1 MTIHIKK
8 NGQQQGPF
16 TIKQVNGNDELPPG
30 RGPEDGWNYVLRTA
44 FLLPGAKVDRKAFL
58 RKALSK
64 HVTEKVLQS
73 AIDTSPAKAGV
84 SKNTIRRIATA
95 NIKWHRA
102 GVSAL
107 SFASGLPGG
116 WWIAGTV
123 PADLIQFFWHVLV
136 ILQKLAYLYGWP
148 ELFSEDSEL
157 ELDDETLL
165 ILTVFIGVML
175 GAESAAKVL
184 SDIAERAATQVLKR
198 LPRETLTK
206 LRLNRLAREVAKSIG
221 IKLTEDSFARYLSR
235 IVPILGGIISGT
247 VTWTWFSLMTSRL
260 APHLE
265 SLPLP
270 ANLIARRRNDRRYA
284 RRTKNGEVK
293 KEDNVGL
300 SLAAES
306 RRKGKTKVKPPMVIA
321 EMYLSR
327 PYIRQPRPL
336 LRWP

>member
-8 NGQQQGPF
+8 NGQQHQPL
-16 TIKQVNGNDELPPG
+16 TIDKVNVRPKTPSTNSEELSPD
-30 RGPEDGWNYVLRTA
+30 RRPEDVWNSVLRTA
-44 FLLPGAKVDRKAFL
+44 LALPGVKVDRKAFL
-58 RKALSK
+58 RRALSK

-95 NIKWHRA
+95 RIKWHRA
-102 GVSAL
+102 GVSSV

-123 PADLIQFFWHVLV
+123 PADLTQSFWHVLV

-157 ELDDETLL
+157 DEETLL
-165 ILTVFIGVML
+165 ILTVFVGAML

-184 SDIAERAATQVLKR
+184 GDIAERAGAQVLKR

-206 LRLNRLAREVAKSIG
+206 WGLYHLAREVAKRIG
-221 IKLTEDSFARYLSR
+221 IKLTEDSFARYLLR

-247 VTWTWFSLMTSRL
+247 VTWISFSLMTSRL
-260 APHLE
+260 AAHLE
-265 SLPLP
+265 SLPFA
-270 ANLIARRRNDRRYA
+270 ANVIKRRRNNRRHV
-284 RRTKNGEVK
+284 RRNRDGEVK
-293 KEDNVGL
+293 KEVDVGL
-300 SLAAES
+300 SLAEER
-306 RRKGKTKVKPPMVIA
+306 RRKGKTKVEPAMVIA
-321 EMYLSR
+321 EM
-327 PYIRQPRPL
+327 
-336 LRWP
+336 

>member
-8 NGQQQGPF
+8 NGQQHRPL
-16 TIKQVNGNDELPPG
+16 TIDKVNVSPKTRSTNSEELSPG
-30 RGPEDGWNYVLRTA
+30 RGPEDVWNSVLRTA
-44 FLLPGAKVDRKAFL
+44 LLLPGAKVDRNAFL
-58 RKALSK
+58 RRALSK

-123 PADLIQFFWHVLV
+123 PADLTQFSWHVLV

-157 ELDDETLL
+157 ELDDESLL
-165 ILTVFIGVML
+165 ILTVFVGAML

-184 SDIAERAATQVLKR
+184 GDIAERAAAQVLKR

-206 LRLNRLAREVAKSIG
+206 WGLYRLAREVAKRIG

-247 VTWTWFSLMTSRL
+247 VTWITFSLMTSRL
-260 APHLE
+260 AAHLE
-265 SLPLP
+265 SLPL
-270 ANLIARRRNDRRYA
+270 AVNVIKRRRNNRRHV
-284 RRTKNGEVK
+284 RRNRDGEVK
-293 KEDNVGL
+293 KEVDVGL
-300 SLAAES
+300 SLAEER
-306 RRKGKTKVKPPMVIA
+306 RRKGKTKVEPAMVIT
-321 EMYLSR
+321 EM
-327 PYIRQPRPL
+327 
-336 LRWP
+336 

>member
-8 NGQQQGPF
+8 NGQQQRPF
-16 TIKQVNGNDELPPG
+16 TIKQVNGNDELPPPS
-30 RGPEDGWNYVLRTA
+30 RGPEDVWNSVLRTA
-44 FLLPGAKVDRKAFL
+44 LLLPGVKVDRKAFL
-58 RKALSK
+58 RRALSK
-64 HVTEKVLQS
+64 HVTEKVLHS

-84 SKNTIRRIATA
+84 NKKTIRRIATA

-123 PADLIQFFWHVLV
+123 PADMTQFSWHVLV
-136 ILQKLAYLYGWP
+136 IVQKLAYLYGWP

-165 ILTVFIGVML
+165 ILTVFVGAML

-184 SDIAERAATQVLKR
+184 GDIAERAAARVLKR

-206 LRLNRLAREVAKSIG
+206 LGLYGLAREVAKRIG

-247 VTWTWFSLMTSRL
+247 VTWISFSLMTSRL
-260 APHLE
+260 AAHLE
-265 SLPLP
+265 SLPLA
-270 ANLIARRRNDRRYA
+270 ANVIRRRRNDRRYV
-284 RRTKNGEVK
+284 RRNKNGEVN
-293 KEDNVGL
+293 KEVNVGL
-300 SLAAES
+300 SLAAE
-306 RRKGKTKVKPPMVIA
+306 RTRKEKTKDR
-321 EMYLSR
+321 ES
-327 PYIRQPRPL
+327 
-336 LRWP
+336 

>member
-8 NGQQQGPF
+8 NGQQQRPF
-16 TIKQVNGNDELPPG
+16 TIKQVNGNDELPPPS
-30 RGPEDGWNYVLRTA
+30 RGPEDVWNSVLRTA
-44 FLLPGAKVDRKAFL
+44 LLLPGVKVDRKAFL
-58 RKALSK
+58 RRALSK
-64 HVTEKVLQS
+64 HVTEKVLHS

-84 SKNTIRRIATA
+84 NKKTIRRIATA

-123 PADLIQFFWHVLV
+123 PADMTQFSWHVLV
-136 ILQKLAYLYGWP
+136 IVQKLAYLYGWP

-165 ILTVFIGVML
+165 ILTVFVGAML

-184 SDIAERAATQVLKR
+184 GDIAERAAARVLKR

-206 LRLNRLAREVAKSIG
+206 LGLYGLAREVAKRIG

-247 VTWTWFSLMTSRL
+247 VTWISFSLMTIRL
-260 APHLE
+260 AAHLE
-265 SLPLP
+265 SLPLA
-270 ANLIARRRNDRRYA
+270 ANVIKQRRRN
-284 RRTKNGEVK
+284 KNGEVK
-293 KEDNVGL
+293 KEVNIGF
-300 SLAAES
+300 SLAAEP
-306 RRKGKTKVKPPMVIA
+306 RREGETKVKPATVTAKM
-321 EMYLSR
+321 
-327 PYIRQPRPL
+327 
-336 LRWP
+336 

>member
-8 NGQQQGPF
+8 NGQQHQPL
-16 TIKQVNGNDELPPG
+16 TIDKVNVRPKTPSTNSEELSPD
-30 RGPEDGWNYVLRTA
+30 RRPEDVWNSVLRTA
-44 FLLPGAKVDRKAFL
+44 LALPGVKVDRKAFL
-58 RKALSK
+58 RRALSK

-95 NIKWHRA
+95 RIKWHRA
-102 GVSAL
+102 GVSSV

-123 PADLIQFFWHVLV
+123 PADLTQSFWHVLV

-157 ELDDETLL
+157 DEETLL
-165 ILTVFIGVML
+165 ILTVFVGAML

-184 SDIAERAATQVLKR
+184 GDIAERASAQVLKR

-206 LRLNRLAREVAKSIG
+206 WGLYHLAREVAKRIG
-221 IKLTEDSFARYLSR
+221 IKLTEDSFARYLLR

-247 VTWTWFSLMTSRL
+247 VTWISFSLMTSRL
-260 APHLE
+260 AAHLE
-265 SLPLP
+265 SLPFA
-270 ANLIARRRNDRRYA
+270 ANVIKRRRNNRRHV
-284 RRTKNGEVK
+284 RRNGDGEVK
-293 KEDNVGL
+293 KEVDVGL
-300 SLAAES
+300 SLAEER
-306 RRKGKTKVKPPMVIA
+306 RRKGKTKVEPAMVIA
-321 EMYLSR
+321 EM
-327 PYIRQPRPL
+327 
-336 LRWP
+336 

>member
-8 NGQQQGPF
+8 NGEQHQPL
-16 TIKQVNGNDELPPG
+16 TIDKVNVRPKTRLTNNEELPPG
-30 RGPEDGWNYVLRTA
+30 RGTEDVWNSVLRTA
-44 FLLPGAKVDRKAFL
+44 LALPGVKVDRQAFL
-58 RKALSK
+58 RRALSK

-123 PADLIQFFWHVLV
+123 PVDFTQFFWHVLV

-175 GAESAAKVL
+175 GAESAAKIL
-184 SDIAERAATQVLKR
+184 GDIAERAAAQVIKR
-198 LPRETLTK
+198 LPREALTK
-206 LRLNRLAREVAKSIG
+206 WGLYRLAREVAKWIG
-221 IKLTEDSFARYLSR
+221 IKLTKDSFARYLSR
-235 IVPILGGIISGT
+235 IVPILAGIISGT
-247 VTWTWFSLMTSRL
+247 VTWISFSLMTSRL
-260 APHLE
+260 AAHLE
-265 SLPLP
+265 SLPL
-270 ANLIARRRNDRRYA
+270 AASVIKRRRNDRPYV
-284 RRTKNGEVK
+284 RRNKNGDVK
-293 KEDNVGL
+293 KKVNVGL
-300 SLAAES
+300 FSATAR
-306 RRKGKTKVKPPMVIA
+306 RRKEKAKVKPAMVTA
-321 EMYLSR
+321 EM
-327 PYIRQPRPL
+327 
-336 LRWP
+336 

>member
-8 NGQQQGPF
+8 NGQQHQPL
-16 TIKQVNGNDELPPG
+16 TIGKVNVRPKTRSANNEELPPG
-30 RGPEDGWNYVLRTA
+30 RGPEDVWNSVLRTA
-44 FLLPGAKVDRKAFL
+44 LALPGVKVDRKAFL
-58 RKALSK
+58 RRALSK

-84 SKNTIRRIATA
+84 SKNTIGRIAAA

-107 SFASGLPGG
+107 SFASGLPGS

-123 PADLIQFFWHVLV
+123 PADLTQFFWHVLV

-157 ELDDETLL
+157 DDETLL
-165 ILTVFIGVML
+165 ILTVFVGAML

-184 SDIAERAATQVLKR
+184 GDIAERATAQVLKR

-206 LRLNRLAREVAKSIG
+206 WGLYRLAREVAKRIG

-235 IVPILGGIISGT
+235 VVPILGGIISGT
-247 VTWTWFSLMTSRL
+247 VAWISFSMMTSRL
-260 APHLE
+260 AAHLE
-265 SLPLP
+265 SLPLA
-270 ANLIARRRNDRRYA
+270 ANVIKRRRN
-284 RRTKNGEVK
+284 KNGEVK
-293 KEDNVGL
+293 KEVNLGP
-300 SLAAES
+300 SLTAE
-306 RRKGKTKVKPPMVIA
+306 RTRKAKTEDKPAMLIGEV
-321 EMYLSR
+321 
-327 PYIRQPRPL
+327 
-336 LRWP
+336 

>member
-1 MTIHIKK
+1 MTIHIKE
-8 NGQQQGPF
+8 NGQQHRPL
-16 TIKQVNGNDELPPG
+16 IVDEVNVRSKTRSTNSEELSPS
-30 RGPEDGWNYVLRTA
+30 RGPEDVWNSVLRTA
-44 FLLPGAKVDRKAFL
+44 LLLPGAKVDRKAFL

-64 HVTEKVLQS
+64 HVTEKVWQS

-84 SKNTIRRIATA
+84 SKNTVRRIATA

-123 PADLIQFFWHVLV
+123 PADVTQFSWHVLV

-157 ELDDETLL
+157 ELDDESLL
-165 ILTVFIGVML
+165 ILTVFVGAML

-184 SDIAERAATQVLKR
+184 GDIAERAAAQVLKR

-206 LRLNRLAREVAKSIG
+206 WGLYRLAREVAKRIG

-247 VTWTWFSLMTSRL
+247 VTWITFSLMTSRL
-260 APHLE
+260 AAHLE
-265 SLPLP
+265 SLPLA
-270 ANLIARRRNDRRYA
+270 ANVIKRRRNNRRHV
-284 RRTKNGEVK
+284 RRNRDGEVK
-293 KEDNVGL
+293 KQVDVGL
-300 SLAAES
+300 SLAEER
-306 RRKGKTKVKPPMVIA
+306 RRKGKTKVEPAMVVA
-321 EMYLSR
+321 EV
-327 PYIRQPRPL
+327 
-336 LRWP
+336 

>member
-1 MTIHIKK
+1 MTIYIKK
-8 NGQQQGPF
+8 NGEQHQPL
-16 TIKQVNGNDELPPG
+16 TIDKVNVSPKTPSTNSEELPPG
-30 RGPEDGWNYVLRTA
+30 RGPEDVWNSVLRTA
-44 FLLPGAKVDRKAFL
+44 LALPGVKVDRKAFL
-58 RKALSK
+58 RRALSK

-102 GVSAL
+102 GVSSV

-116 WWIAGTV
+116 WWIAATV
-123 PADLIQFFWHVLV
+123 PADLTPFSWHVLV
-136 ILQKLAYLYGWP
+136 ILQKLAYLSGWP

-157 ELDDETLL
+157 ELNDETLL

-184 SDIAERAATQVLKR
+184 GDIAERAAPQVLKR

-206 LRLNRLAREVAKSIG
+206 WGLYRLAREVAKRSG
-221 IKLTEDSFARYLSR
+221 IKLTEDSFGRYLSR

-247 VTWTWFSLMTSRL
+247 VTWISFSMMTSRL
-260 APHLE
+260 AAHLE
-265 SLPLP
+265 SLPL
-270 ANLIARRRNDRRYA
+270 AASVIKRRKDDRRYV
-284 RRTKNGEVK
+284 RRNKNGEVK

-300 SLAAES
+300 SLAAER
-306 RRKGKTKVKPPMVIA
+306 RRKGNTKVKPAMVIA
-321 EMYLSR
+321 ET
-327 PYIRQPRPL
+327 
-336 LRWP
+336 

>member
-8 NGQQQGPF
+8 NGQQHQPL
-16 TIKQVNGNDELPPG
+16 TMDKVNVWPKTRSTSNEELPPG
-30 RGPEDGWNYVLRTA
+30 RGPEDVWNSVLRTA
-44 FLLPGAKVDRKAFL
+44 LALPGAKVDRKAFL

-84 SKNTIRRIATA
+84 NKNTIRRIATA

-102 GVSAL
+102 GVSTL

-123 PADLIQFFWHVLV
+123 PVDLIQFFWHVLV
-136 ILQKLAYLYGWP
+136 TLQKLAYLYGWP

-165 ILTVFIGVML
+165 ILTVFVGAML

-184 SDIAERAATQVLKR
+184 GDIAERAAPQVLKR
-198 LPRETLTK
+198 LPRETITK
-206 LRLNRLAREVAKSIG
+206 WGLYRLAREVAKRTG

-247 VTWTWFSLMTSRL
+247 VTWISFSMMTSRL
-260 APHLE
+260 AAHLE
-265 SLPLP
+265 SLPLAASVIKRP
-270 ANLIARRRNDRRYA
+270 RNDRRYVG
-284 RRTKNGEVK
+284 RNKNGEVK
-293 KEDNVGL
+293 KGVNVSL
-300 SLAAES
+300 PLAAEP
-306 RRKGKTKVKPPMVIA
+306 RRKEKTEVKPAMVIA
-321 EMYLSR
+321 QM
-327 PYIRQPRPL
+327 
-336 LRWP
+336 